1 MDGHNRIRAIRRKK
15 GLTLKQLAIEAKITP
30 GALSLIERG
39 ERIPR
44 VDTALRI
51 ALALETTVERLYR
64 IEKE

>member
-1 MDGHNRIRAIRRKK
+1 MYERNRIREIRRKK
-15 GLTLKQLAIEAKITP
+15 GMTLKQLAIEAKITS

-51 ALALETTVERLYR
+51 VLALETTVERLYR

>member
-1 MDGHNRIRAIRRKK
+1 M

-30 GALSLIERG
+30 GALSLIERR

-51 ALALETTVERLYR
+51 ALALETMVERLHR